1 MFYGIVA
8 ALSAIVFLITYVV
21 YSKKFE
27 YTKVKNAVVSLCWS
41 FYSVM
46 AVYMFVA
53 GDLLEKFL
61 KDF

>member
-1 MFYGIVA
+1 MFYGIVT

-27 YTKVKNAVVSLCWS
+27 YTKAKNAVVSLCWS

-46 AVYMFVA
+46 AVYLFAAEGVMEEFV
-53 GDLLEKFL
+53 KVF
-61 KDF
+61 